1 MVGLLLV
8 SPLAMLWLV
17 FALERVER
25 RLQTDREVAEGDPV
39 RRPVD

>member
-25 RLQTDREVAEGDPV
+25 RLDAVQKFAEGDPV
-39 RRPVD
+39 RRSVD

>member
-1 MVGLLLV
+1 MVGLMLV

-17 FALERVER
+17 LALERVER
-25 RLQTDREVAEGDPV
+25 RLQADQKVADGDPV